1 VGRVVRPGPVA
12 GGERGE
18 LDGGTEEVGDIGD
31 VGDVGDEVAVSGG
44 RGADVVGV
52 VGGDVQAASATRAA
66 MAVMRRGSP
75 FMVRR

>member
-1 VGRVVRPGPVA
+1 V
-12 GGERGE
+12 RGE
-18 LDGGTEEVGDIGD
+18 LDGGTEEVGD
-31 VGDVGDEVAVSGG
+31 VGDVGDEVAVSGD
-44 RGADVVGV
+44 RVADVVGV